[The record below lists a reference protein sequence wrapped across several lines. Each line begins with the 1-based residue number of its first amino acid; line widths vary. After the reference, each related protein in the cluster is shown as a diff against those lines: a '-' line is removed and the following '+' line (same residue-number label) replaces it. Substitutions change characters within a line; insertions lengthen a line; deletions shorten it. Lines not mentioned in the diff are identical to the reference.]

1 MLTNHALNSKRM
13 IMRCLIT
20 LMAIACALSGC
31 ATAPAKDAIPP
42 FRQGVMIA
50 GVQTADAFTDV
61 NTFLR
66 QQQIERAIKQST
78 LTEKLFVVVIDASDM
93 AKWSRAFAL
102 IDAYA
107 EKLERLLS
115 PDQRSGV
122 EGELSELGAKI
133 EGLHDGQIPAGVSAA
148 FIKFG
153 GLLVK
158 MKTERDA
165 LGVIRKADPAIQ
177 DIFNAMM
184 EAIGEDSGSGV
195 RGTVSASWTQVL
207 ARIDVE
213 QFRRAQSPG
222 AKREA
227 VKKYLKALEARDL
240 QDQLLGSLNL
250 SLATLAKAH
259 QEIAN
264 GQPLSATAMI
274 QFVQDEYNAYRKQIE
289 IIQARREEETN
300 GGGVK

>member
-1 MLTNHALNSKRM
+1 MYW
-13 IMRCLIT
+13 I
-20 LMAIACALSGC
+20 AIIAFVCALSGC
-31 ATAPAKDAIPP
+31 ATVPAKDAIPP

-50 GVQTADAFTDV
+50 EAQTTGAFADV

-66 QQQIERAIKQST
+66 QQQIERAINQRA
-78 LTEKLFVVVIDASDM
+78 LTENLFVEVIDASDM
-93 AKWSRAFAL
+93 AKWRRAFAL

-122 EGELSELGAKI
+122 EGELSELGAKM
-133 EGLHDGQIPAGVSAA
+133 EGLQDGQIPAGVSAA

-158 MKTERDA
+158 MKAEHDA
-165 LGVIRKADPAIQ
+165 LDAIRKADPAIQ

-195 RGTVSASWTQVL
+195 RGTVRASWVQIL
-207 ARIDVE
+207 AKIDVE
-213 QFRRAQSPG
+213 QFRRAQSPS

-227 VKKYLKALEARDL
+227 VKMYLKALEERDL
-240 QDQLLGSLNL
+240 QDQLLGSLRL

-259 QEIAN
+259 QELAN
-264 GQPLSATAMI
+264 GQRLSATAMI
-274 QFVQDEYNAYRKQIE
+274 QFVQDEYSAYRKQIE
-289 IIQARREEETN
+289 SIQARQQEETK